1 MRYLLACLGVFIT
14 LPLWATPIATMTL
27 SNGLQV
33 WVKPDQR
40 APVTVFSIWYRVGSA
55 DEKTGLTGIS
65 HMLEHM
71 MFRGTKQVPQGQF
84 NQLIGAHGGEQNAM
98 TTTDLTGYY
107 QVMGKQYLPLSFR
120 LEADRMRHLLL
131 LQGAFNKERQV
142 VEEERLSRV
151 DDNPMA
157 LLNEHVLAA
166 AWLNNPYRNPVI
178 GWQSDIAQYQLS
190 DLWRWYHQWYQPN
203 NAVIVVVGD
212 VTPKAVF
219 ALAKQYFGPIS
230 STDLPARQ
238 SYPLLKPQG
247 ERKVYICTP
256 TQWQGLIISYNVPSL
271 SDPKHSQ
278 VGYVLAVIADL
289 LSGGNSNRFR
299 DELIF
304 KQHVAAGIDV
314 HYQPLSRYATL
325 FSIMAVPEKG
335 VSLVDLQRAIMV
347 QLKVLQTTPVSQAEL
362 SRVHQL
368 MQAGYWFA
376 KDSLLSQAR
385 FLGSIAMHQQPPTLY
400 QDYLKHLLAVTPAQI
415 QTVAQHYLI
424 RKNSTVG

>member
-1 MRYLLACLGVFIT
+1 
-14 LPLWATPIATMTL
+14 
-27 SNGLQV
+27 
-33 WVKPDQR
+33 
-40 APVTVFSIWYRVGSA
+40 
-55 DEKTGLTGIS
+55 
-65 HMLEHM
+65 MLEHM

-84 NQLIGAHGGEQNAM
+84 NQLIAAHGGEQNAM

-219 ALAKQYFGPIS
+219 ALAKQYLVLF
-230 STDLPARQ
+230 
-238 SYPLLKPQG
+238 PLL
-247 ERKVYICTP
+247 ICQRVNP
-256 TQWQGLIISYNVPSL
+256 TRCSNHKANVRCIFAHRPS
-271 SDPKHSQ
+271 
-278 VGYVLAVIADL
+278 G
-289 LSGGNSNRFR
+289 
-299 DELIF
+299 
-304 KQHVAAGIDV
+304 
-314 HYQPLSRYATL
+314 
-325 FSIMAVPEKG
+325 KG
-335 VSLVDLQRAIMV
+335 
-347 QLKVLQTTPVSQAEL
+347 
-362 SRVHQL
+362 
-368 MQAGYWFA
+368 
-376 KDSLLSQAR
+376 
-385 FLGSIAMHQQPPTLY
+385 
-400 QDYLKHLLAVTPAQI
+400 
-415 QTVAQHYLI
+415 
-424 RKNSTVG
+424 